1 MSRIIVGPVLIGCV
15 LIASVWGAFAF
26 ATRVKVADIAPIYG
40 SGDNTRSIPLS
51 PVAGGLA
58 LLGSIAMLATARKS

>member
-1 MSRIIVGPVLIGCV
+1 MSRTIGSALIVCV
-15 LIASVWGAFAF
+15 LIASIWGAFAF
-26 ATRVKVADIAPIYG
+26 ATREKVAEIAPIY
-40 SGDNTRSIPLS
+40 SSRDNTRNIPLS

>member
-1 MSRIIVGPVLIGCV
+1 MSRTIGSALIVCV
-15 LIASVWGAFAF
+15 LIASIWGAFAF
-26 ATRVKVADIAPIYG
+26 ATREKVAGIAPIYG
-40 SGDNTRSIPLS
+40 SRDNTRSIPLS